1 MRGMIPTE
9 ALAGLLLATALG
21 VSAGCAGRATMAEGV
36 VELTDAKFD
45 EVTGKGVVLVD
56 FWAEWCPPCRMQGPI
71 VEKLAEKYAGK
82 AVIAKLDVDS
92 NQASAGKFGVQSI
105 PTLILFKDGKEAKKL
120 IGLQTEAK
128 LAEALDEAL
137 SQ

>member
-1 MRGMIPTE
+1 
-9 ALAGLLLATALG
+9 
-21 VSAGCAGRATMAEGV
+21 MAEGV

-71 VEKLAEKYAGK
+71 VEKLAEQYAGK
-82 AVIAKLDVDS
+82 VVIAKLDVDS

-128 LAEALDEAL
+128 LTEVLDEAL